1 MDFGAILSRAWQII
15 WKHKIIWL
23 FGILA
28 GCSSANTGS
37 SNIQYT
43 FQNDLPPRVQ
53 NIFNNMPSGEIALL
67 IGLAILFVVVAV
79 ILAVFLGT
87 IGRVGVIRGA
97 VQADQEIRKPEFSEL
112 FNGSMPY
119 FWRVFGL
126 NLLVGLAVVLAFGAF
141 FVIGVLGS
149 IVTLGLGLLCF
160 IPLLCLLVPI
170 SWVIGI
176 VLEQANI
183 AIVVED
189 LGIMPGLQ
197 RAWEVVKN
205 NAGNYIVMALILVL
219 GVGLIGGL
227 IIGLP
232 VALVVV
238 PAVLGGLFGTDQSIG
253 GGILLTVLCMAA
265 YLPIAIFLNG
275 ILQAYIKTAWTLTY
289 LRLTDHPAVSQPVMA
304 SNV

>member
-1 MDFGAILSRAWQII
+1 MDFGEILSHAWQIF
-15 WKHKIIWL
+15 WKHKILWV

-28 GCSSANTGS
+28 GCSSANSGS
-37 SNIQYT
+37 SSLRYT
-43 FQNDLPPRVQ
+43 FESDVSPRVQ
-53 NIFNNMPSGEIALL
+53 YFFNTTPGWVSASL
-67 IGLAILFVVVAV
+67 IGLVILFIVVAI
-79 ILAVFLGT
+79 ILAIFLST

-97 VQADQEIRKPEFSEL
+97 LQADQETMKPEFSEL
-112 FNGSMPY
+112 FNGSMRY

-126 NLLVGLAVVLAFGAF
+126 NLLVGLSLAVIFIIFIVVG
-141 FVIGVLGS
+141 ILGS

-170 SWVIGI
+170 SWVVGI
-176 VLEQANI
+176 VLDQANI

-189 LGIMPGLQ
+189 LGILPGLQ

-232 VALVVV
+232 AALVVV
-238 PAVLGGLFGTDQSIG
+238 PAALGSIAGSDQSLTG
-253 GGILLTVLCMAA
+253 GMLVSVLCIFA

-275 ILQAYIKTAWTLTY
+275 LLQTYVKTAWTLTF
-289 LRLTDHPAVSQPVMA
+289 LRLTDHPAVSQPVLPA
-304 SNV
+304 NV

>member
-15 WKHKIIWL
+15 WKHKIIWV

-28 GCSSANTGS
+28 GCSSANAGS
-37 SNIQYT
+37 SNLRYT
-43 FQNDLPPRVQ
+43 FEGDLPPRLQ
-53 NIFNNMPSGEIALL
+53 FLFNNMPGWETASL
-67 IGLAILFVVVAV
+67 IGLVILFVIVAV
-79 ILAVFLGT
+79 ILAIFLGT
-87 IGRVGVIRGA
+87 IGRVGVVRAA
-97 VQADQEIRKPEFSEL
+97 VQTDQETRKLEFSEL

-126 NLLVGLAVVLAFGAF
+126 NVLVGLAVTAAVLVLIMMIIFG
-141 FVIGVLGS
+141 G

-160 IPLLCLLVPI
+160 IPMICLLVPI
-170 SWVIGI
+170 SWVISV

-189 LGIMPGLQ
+189 LGIMAGLE
-197 RAWEVVKN
+197 RAWNVVKN

-219 GVGLIGGL
+219 GVSLIGGL

-232 VALVVV
+232 VAIVIA
-238 PAVLGGLFGTDQSIG
+238 PAMFGVLYGSDQSLG
-253 GGILLTVLCMAA
+253 VGFLLTALCTGV

-275 ILQAYIKTAWTLTY
+275 ILQSYVKTAWTLTF
-289 LRLTDHPAVSQPVMA
+289 LRLTGKPAVAQAMLE

>member
-1 MDFGAILSRAWQII
+1 MNFGEILSRAWQIF
-15 WKHKIIWL
+15 WKHKIMWV

-28 GCSSANTGS
+28 GCSSTNSGTS
-37 SNIQYT
+37 SLRYT
-43 FQNDLPPRVQ
+43 FESDVPPRVQ
-53 NIFNNMPSGEIALL
+53 YFFNNTPGWVSASL
-67 IGLAILFVVVAV
+67 IGLVILFIVVAI
-79 ILAVFLGT
+79 ILAIFLST

-97 VQADQEIRKPEFSEL
+97 LQADQETMKPEFSEL
-112 FNGSMPY
+112 FNGSTRY

-126 NLLVGLAVVLAFGAF
+126 NLLVGLSLALIFIIFIVA
-141 FVIGVLGS
+141 GVLGS

-160 IPLLCLLVPI
+160 IPMLCLLIPI
-170 SWVIGI
+170 SWVISV
-176 VLEQANI
+176 VLDQANI

-189 LGIMPGLQ
+189 LGILPGLQ

-232 VALVVV
+232 AALVVV
-238 PAVLGGLFGTDQSIG
+238 PAALGSIAGSDQSQTG
-253 GGILLTVLCMAA
+253 GFLVSVLCIFA
-265 YLPIAIFLNG
+265 YLPIALFLNG
-275 ILQAYIKTAWTLTY
+275 LLQTYIKTAWTLTF
-289 LRLTDHPAVSQPVMA
+289 LRLTDHPAVSQPVLP

>member
-1 MDFGAILSRAWQII
+1 MDFGAILSRSWQII
-15 WKHKIIWL
+15 WKHKILWF

-28 GCSSANTGS
+28 GCSSANAGS
-37 SNIQYT
+37 SNLRFTYEA
-43 FQNDLPPRVQ
+43 DLPPRLQ
-53 NIFNNMPSGEIALL
+53 YFFNNTPGWVTASL
-67 IGLAILFVVVAV
+67 IGLVILFVIVAV
-79 ILAVFLGT
+79 ILAIFLGT

-97 VQADQEIRKPEFSEL
+97 IQADQNTRKPEFSEL

-126 NLLVGLAVVLAFGAF
+126 NVLVGLAVALIFGAF
-141 FVIGVLGS
+141 VAIGILGS

-160 IPLLCLLVPI
+160 IPMLCLLVPV
-170 SWVIGI
+170 SWVIGV

-205 NAGNYIVMALILVL
+205 NAGNYIVLALILVL
-219 GVGLIGGL
+219 GVGFIGGL

-238 PAVLGGLFGTDQSIG
+238 PAALGTLVGTDQSMSG
-253 GGILLTVLCMAA
+253 GFLLTALCIAA